1 MTIHEFG
8 DPSKP
13 VILLLPGMM
22 CYWKGNFGGVIDE
35 LSKDFYVAAASY
47 TGFDES
53 DIAMGSLGSD
63 AAIEAADVVLMTDE
77 PSKLVDAID
86 VAKATKQIV
95 MQNIVIAL
103 GIKSVFLILGA
114 LGIAGMWETV
124 FGDVGVTII
133 AVLNAMRILK
143 K

>member
-1 MTIHEFG
+1 MLFRSPGSKLAFVG
-8 DPSKP
+8 DGINDAP
-13 VILLLPGMM
+13 VLARADVG
-22 CYWKGNFGGVIDE
+22 
-35 LSKDFYVAAASY
+35 
-47 TGFDES
+47 
-53 DIAMGSLGSD
+53 IAMGGLGSD

-114 LGIAGMWETV
+114 LGIAGMWEAV